1 METKMN
7 MESKS
12 LLCQNKVMLQ
22 STIVIFANKKSE
34 QKLHVI

>member
-1 METKMN
+1 MEINKN
-7 MESKS
+7 EYGVKD
-12 LLCQNKVMLQ
+12 LCQNKVMLQ